1 MPAPLWATRWR
12 SIDSSFH
19 EEHREG
25 PLAERRGAE
34 DGRGRAHAGSDD
46 GRRITAASGQ
56 SARAPANCTSAVGR
70 SQLIDVREP
79 YEWQIC
85 CGSAGIYNLVQPEAA
100 AELGK
105 RKAAN
110 LAATE
115 PDAIAAG
122 NPGCALQIAGYMDR
136 EVPIYHPMTLLDASQ
151 RNLRPEEVR

>member
-1 MPAPLWATRWR
+1 
-12 SIDSSFH
+12 
-19 EEHREG
+19 
-25 PLAERRGAE
+25 
-34 DGRGRAHAGSDD
+34 
-46 GRRITAASGQ
+46 
-56 SARAPANCTSAVGR
+56 
-70 SQLIDVREP
+70 VREP
-79 YEWQIC
+79 PRELLRSIPDLELVEPDEWQIC

-136 EVPIYHPMTLLDASQ
+136 EVPILHPMTLLDASQ
-151 RNLRPEEVR
+151 RNLRPEEIR